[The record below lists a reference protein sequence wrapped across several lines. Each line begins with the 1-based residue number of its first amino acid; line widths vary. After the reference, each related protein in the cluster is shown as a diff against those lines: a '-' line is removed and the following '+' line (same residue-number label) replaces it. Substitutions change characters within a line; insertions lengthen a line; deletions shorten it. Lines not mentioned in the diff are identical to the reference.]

1 MATELSTREAYGQTL
16 QKLGK
21 ERKDIIVLDA
31 DLSKSTM
38 TNLFAKAFP
47 DRFFDCGIA
56 EQNMMDIAAGLAS
69 CGKTVFASTFAVFA
83 GGRCFDQVRMCI
95 AQPQHNVKIVAS
107 HGGVSVGQDGM
118 SHQSIEDLALMTI
131 FPGMTV
137 IVPADALEAAQAVE
151 TAAATPG
158 PFYIRMG
165 RPKVPQVCPDDYRF
179 ALGKA
184 ATMRPGKDVTII
196 AMGIMVASAIKAAQ
210 KLAGEGIDCRV
221 LNMATLKPIDRE
233 AIILA
238 AQETRGI
245 VSAEEHL
252 KHGGLGSAIAEI
264 LVEAHPARMVSIG
277 LHDRFA
283 ESGNPDELLK
293 KYGLASEDIEGAV
306 RKIMERRGQS

>member
-1 MATELSTREAYGQTL
+1 MAIELSTREAYGQTL
-16 QKLGK
+16 QKLGRT
-21 ERKDIIVLDA
+21 RKDIIVLDA

-38 TNLFAKAFP
+38 TNLFAKEHA

-95 AQPQHNVKIVAS
+95 VQPQHNVKIVAS

-137 IVPADALEAAQAVE
+137 VVPADAVEAAQVVE
-151 TAAATPG
+151 TAANTPG

-179 ALGKA
+179 VLGKA
-184 ATMRPGKDVTII
+184 AQMRPGKDVTII
-196 AMGIMVASAIKAAQ
+196 AIGIMVASALKAAQ
-210 KLAGEGIDCRV
+210 KLAQEGIDCRV
-221 LNMATLKPIDRE
+221 LNMATLKPLDKE
-233 AIILA
+233 AVLRA
-238 AQETRGI
+238 ARETRGI

-252 KHGGLGSAIAEI
+252 KHGGLGSAIAE
-264 LVEAHPARMVSIG
+264 LLAEEHPAPMVCLG
-277 LHDRFA
+277 LQDRFA
-283 ESGNPDELLK
+283 ESGNPDELMK
-293 KYGLASEDIEGAV
+293 KYGLASEDIEKAAH
-306 RKIMERRGQS
+306 KIMRWRG